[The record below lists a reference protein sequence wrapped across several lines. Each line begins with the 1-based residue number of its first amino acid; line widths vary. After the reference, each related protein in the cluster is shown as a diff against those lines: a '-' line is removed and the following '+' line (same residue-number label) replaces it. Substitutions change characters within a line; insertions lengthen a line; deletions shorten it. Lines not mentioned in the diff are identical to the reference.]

1 MQVKGRSG
9 AVKAEE
15 TRGSSRS
22 KRKANEDD
30 VEEPVPEIEDDVEMD
45 NDGTV
50 PDSVGLAKRIED
62 AVVIEEDP
70 ISEPMEI
77 EPQVFCL
84 IFFPLFVWLKFIWC
98 LIFALSLLLTNSI
111 DQAMR

>member
-9 AVKAEE
+9 AGKAEE

-22 KRKANEDD
+22 KRKADEDD
-30 VEEPVPEIEDDVEMD
+30 VEEPVPELDDDVEMD
-45 NDGTV
+45 NDETN
-50 PDSVGLAKRIED
+50 PDTVGLAKRIED
-62 AVVIEEDP
+62 AVVIVEDP

-84 IFFPLFVWLKFIWC
+84 INFPLSGWLRFIWC
-98 LIFALSLLLTNSI
+98 LVFALSLSLTNSI
-111 DQAMR
+111 DHAMR

>member
-45 NDGTV
+45 NDEII

-84 IFFPLFVWLKFIWC
+84 IFFPLFGVWYLPC
-98 LIFALSLLLTNSI
+98 LCY
-111 DQAMR
+111 